1 MDTPR
6 PGASPALSRAGAVP
20 AMFQCDVG
28 QAAKFLAT
36 KGACVAKTR
45 QRAQIRA
52 PARARAGARARIR
65 DAQGDF
71 FAAAEV
77 DAAPPFAR
85 GALSARSIAATT
97 LGSSGV
103 TLLP

>member
-1 MDTPR
+1 
-6 PGASPALSRAGAVP
+6 
-20 AMFQCDVG
+20 MFQCDGG

-36 KGACVAKTR
+36 KGADAAKTR
-45 QRAQIRA
+45 PRAQIRA
-52 PARARAGARARIR
+52 PVRACDGARVAIR
-65 DAQGDF
+65 AAQGDF

-77 DAAPPFAR
+77 DAEATPPFAR
-85 GALSARSIAATT
+85 GAPSARSIAATM

>member
-1 MDTPR
+1 
-6 PGASPALSRAGAVP
+6 
-20 AMFQCDVG
+20 MFQCDGG

-36 KGACVAKTR
+36 NGADAAKTR
-45 QRAQIRA
+45 PRAQIRSA
-52 PARARAGARARIR
+52 VRACDGAQAVIR

-77 DAAPPFAR
+77 DAEAAPPFAR
-85 GALSARSIAATT
+85 GAPSARSIAATMP
-97 LGSSGV
+97 GSSGL